1 MFEELL
7 ERWDGE
13 HAVIRHDAATGTWM
27 LVCLHSTQL
36 GPAMGGTRLKSY
48 ANPSDALEDALRLSA
63 GMTRKL
69 AVLGLPC
76 GGGKAVLAVP
86 SVPNGDER
94 RRLLERYGDLVAS
107 LGGTFVT
114 GPDVNTGEADMDV
127 IGERSPYV
135 FCRSAARGGSGD
147 PSIHTAL
154 GVFHGIR
161 ATLERVVGS
170 ADLDGRTVLVQGAGS
185 VGGKL
190 ARLLMDAEA
199 TVLVSDID
207 EERARGTGGVV
218 VAPDAALETECDV
231 YAPCALGATLNA
243 DSIPRLRCRIVAGAA
258 NNQLA
263 TPEDAERLTRQAS
276 STRPTTS
283 STAVARCTGS
293 ASSSSAGTR
302 RRWSGRSPASP
313 TRSRAST
320 KRQRRRESRLP
331 PQPSNSPRN
340 ASQRRLARLSCL
352 QLGAR
357 VARRGAAPRPPYETS
372 EVRLGS

>member
-1 MFEELL
+1 VFEELL

-13 HAVIRHDAATGTWM
+13 HAVIRHDAATWM

-86 SVPNGDER
+86 AVPNGDER

-161 ATLERVVGS
+161 AALERVLGS

-190 ARLLMDAEA
+190 ARLLMDAGA
-199 TVLVSDID
+199 TVLVNDID

-263 TPEDAERLTRQAS
+263 TPEDAERLHAAGILYAPDYVINGGGALHGIGLEQLGWDEETLERQVAGIAD
-276 STRPTTS
+276 TLARVYDEAEAEGITT
-283 STAVARCTGS
+283 AA
-293 ASSSSAGTR
+293 AAEQL
-302 RRWSGRSPASP
+302 A
-313 TRSRAST
+313 A
-320 KRQRRRESRLP
+320 Q
-331 PQPSNSPRN
+331 
-340 ASQRRLARLSCL
+340 RLA
-352 QLGAR
+352 
-357 VARRGAAPRPPYETS
+357 VD
-372 EVRLGS
+372 